1 MPYKGL
7 VRPGGACTA
16 VSVNSRI
23 MRVFR
28 CAAGFNLRTKYKG
41 HHNRNTQIRSTFSQ
55 DGTFLI
61 CGSDDGWVYIW
72 TTGSGADD
80 EKMPKQVGIAFSSGT
95 TPDFSCSNPLDKM
108 LAGTGVVEDLQGA
121 LAHMAHHELLT
132 CTCTACI
139 GVDTSFTTRQAAHC
153 HALS

>member
-1 MPYKGL
+1 MLYMLSFQACSALVKECGIRFKALYMSREPLRPLHKGL
-7 VRPGGACTA
+7 SG
-16 VSVNSRI
+16 
-23 MRVFR
+23 

-80 EKMPKQVGIAFSSGT
+80 EKMPKQVG
-95 TPDFSCSNPLDKM
+95 N
-108 LAGTGVVEDLQGA
+108 LQAPGYSRSA
-121 LAHMAHHELLT
+121 VKVYRMFA
-132 CTCTACI
+132 
-139 GVDTSFTTRQAAHC
+139 
-153 HALS
+153 